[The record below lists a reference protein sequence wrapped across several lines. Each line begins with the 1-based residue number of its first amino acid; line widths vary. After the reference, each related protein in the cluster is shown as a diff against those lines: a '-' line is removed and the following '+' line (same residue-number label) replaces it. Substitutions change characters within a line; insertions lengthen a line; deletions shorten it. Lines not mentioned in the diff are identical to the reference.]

1 MTKLIKRKT
10 AFDCA
15 VFLFFVKK
23 QRFYLIFTDVFDF
36 VLDILNFYLSKT
48 ALNIKIFWVLNK
60 VNSRK

>member
-10 AFDCA
+10 AFDCC
-15 VFLFFVKK
+15 FSFFVKK